1 LRKNLPIGIIMA
13 TKEDMI
19 KISIR
24 RPLAIKLKKRLKE
37 TEFKT
42 LSEYVN
48 FILEEVLASLEEQE
62 DDEDS
67 GYTEEEEEKVKQ
79 RLKDLGYID

>member
-1 LRKNLPIGIIMA
+1 MPPI
-13 TKEDMI
+13 KEKKDTI
-19 KISIR
+19 KISIKKS
-24 RPLAIKLKKRLKE
+24 LAKKLHRRLKE
-37 TEFKT
+37 TDFKS

-48 FILEEVLASLEEQE
+48 FILEEVISSLEEQE
-62 DDEDS
+62 KEENDM

>member
-1 LRKNLPIGIIMA
+1 MA
-13 TKEDMI
+13 DEDKI
-19 KISIR
+19 KISIKKS
-24 RPLAIKLKKRLKE
+24 LAIKLKKRLKE

-48 FILEEVLASLEEQE
+48 FILEEVLASLEEQ

-67 GYTEEEEEKVKQ
+67 GYSPEEEEKVKQ

>member
-1 LRKNLPIGIIMA
+1 MSMA
-13 TKEDMI
+13 ADVDKV
-19 KISIR
+19 KISINKS
-24 RPLAIKLKKRLKE
+24 LAIKLKKRLKE

-42 LSEYVN
+42 VSEYVN

-62 DDEDS
+62 EEDT
-67 GYTEEEEEKVKQ
+67 GYSEEEEEKVKQ

>member
-1 LRKNLPIGIIMA
+1 MA
-13 TKEDMI
+13 TDDKI
-19 KISIR
+19 KISIKKS
-24 RPLAIKLKKRLKE
+24 LAIKLKKRLKD

-62 DDEDS
+62 DEDS
-67 GYTEEEEEKVKQ
+67 GYTPEEEEKVKQ

>member
-1 LRKNLPIGIIMA
+1 MA
-13 TKEDMI
+13 SDEKI
-19 KISIR
+19 KISIKKS
-24 RPLAIKLKKRLKE
+24 LAIKLKKRLKD

-62 DDEDS
+62 DEDS
-67 GYTEEEEEKVKQ
+67 GYTPEEEEKVKQ

>member
-1 LRKNLPIGIIMA
+1 METVKS
-13 TKEDMI
+13 DSI
-19 KISIR
+19 KISIKR
-24 RPLAIKLKKRLKE
+24 SLAKKLKKRLKE

-48 FILEEVLASLEEQE
+48 FILEEVLASLEEQ
-62 DDEDS
+62 DDEDTS
-67 GYTEEEEEKVKQ
+67 YSPEEEEKVKQ

>member
-1 LRKNLPIGIIMA
+1 MA
-13 TKEDMI
+13 VEGDSI

-24 RPLAIKLKKRLKE
+24 KTLAIKLKKRLKE

-48 FILEEVLASLEEQE
+48 FILEEVMASLEEQE
-62 DDEDS
+62 EEEDS
-67 GYTEEEEEKVKQ
+67 GYSAEEEEKVKQ

>member
-1 LRKNLPIGIIMA
+1 MA
-13 TKEDMI
+13 SDDKI
-19 KISIR
+19 KISIKKS
-24 RPLAIKLKKRLKE
+24 LAIKLKKRLKD

-62 DDEDS
+62 DEDS
-67 GYTEEEEEKVKQ
+67 GYTPEEEEKVKQ

>member
-1 LRKNLPIGIIMA
+1 MA
-13 TKEDMI
+13 SDDKI
-19 KISIR
+19 KIYIKKS
-24 RPLAIKLKKRLKE
+24 LAIKLKKRLKE

-48 FILEEVLASLEEQE
+48 FILEEVLASLEEQ
-62 DDEDS
+62 DDEDTS
-67 GYTEEEEEKVKQ
+67 YSPEEEEKVKQ

>member
-1 LRKNLPIGIIMA
+1 MTTQGD
-13 TKEDMI
+13 TI
-19 KISIR
+19 KVS
-24 RPLAIKLKKRLKE
+24 LKKALVKKLHRRLKE

-48 FILEEVLASLEEQE
+48 FILDEVINSLEEQE
-62 DDEDS
+62 NEDT